1 MSEPSESVSKSVVP
15 RHLGLIL
22 DGNRRWARENGVPI
36 AEGHRQG
43 FLNTKKLGRS
53 LFDQGIEY
61 VSAYV
66 FSTENWQRS
75 ADEVKQLMKLFMWVA
90 KHEAKELHKDGIRL
104 RVIGSRLRLGK
115 SLVKA
120 LHEAEELTKDNTR
133 GTLLLCLDYGGQQE
147 VVDAIK
153 ELAANGVNPADIT
166 SELISEH
173 LYAPDVPPVD
183 LIIRTSGEQRLSNFM
198 LWRAAYSELMFT
210 KSYWPDFSE
219 TELRGMLTEYSTR
232 KRRFGA

>member
-1 MSEPSESVSKSVVP
+1 MAVP

-22 DGNRRWARENGVPI
+22 DGNRRWAKERGLPVV
-36 AEGHRQG
+36 EGHRQG
-43 FLNTKKLGRS
+43 FLNAKKLGLS

-75 ADEVKQLMKLFMWVA
+75 KDEVKDLMKLFLWIA
-90 KHEAKELHKDGIRL
+90 RHEVRELDRDGIRL
-104 RVIGSRLRLGK
+104 RVIGNKLRLGK

-120 LHEAEELTKDNTR
+120 LHEAEELTRDNTR

-147 VVDAIK
+147 IVEAVKSVALSGVDPTEIT
-153 ELAANGVNPADIT
+153 AD
-166 SELISEH
+166 LIAEH
-173 LYAPDVPPVD
+173 LYAPDVPPLD
-183 LIIRTSGEQRLSNFM
+183 LIIRTSGEQRISNFM

-210 KSYWPDFSE
+210 DTYWPALTE
-219 TELRGMLTEYSTR
+219 EELRGMIDEYGR
-232 KRRFGA
+232 RQRRFGK